1 MQIVTL
7 EIADNGII
15 KTIIDD
21 NINGAGELFESKTV
35 YDFERHDSLE
45 SKIELLYQL
54 SEDIGL
60 DLGNSKQ
67 VNQIQITSGW
77 GDEYTPTKEEM
88 NEYISDLEKEL
99 KDLKNMLNDN

>member
-1 MQIVTL
+1 MQVVTL

-15 KTIIDD
+15 KTIVDD

-35 YDFERHDSLE
+35 YDFERHDSLD

-77 GDEYTPTKEEM
+77 GSNYQPTKEEII
-88 NEYISDLEKEL
+88 EYIKDLENEL
-99 KDLKNMLNDN
+99 KDLKNMLNEN

>member
-35 YDFERHDSLE
+35 YDFERHDTLE

-67 VNQIQITSGW
+67 ADQIQITSGW
-77 GDEYTPTKEEM
+77 GDEYKPTEEEII
-88 NEYISDLEKEL
+88 EYIQDLENEL
-99 KDLKNMLNDN
+99 KDLKNMLKKN